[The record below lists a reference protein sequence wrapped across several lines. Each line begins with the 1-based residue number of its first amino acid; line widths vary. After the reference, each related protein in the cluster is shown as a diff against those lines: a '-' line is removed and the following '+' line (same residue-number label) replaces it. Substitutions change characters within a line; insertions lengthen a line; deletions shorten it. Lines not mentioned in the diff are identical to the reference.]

1 MTTADG
7 FAAAPTRRAVL
18 AGAVGSAAGFLPT
31 IARAVEPAGANPAI
45 TLPGA
50 GAPFE
55 PNTLIDI
62 ARARPAAPYGAPK
75 TDDVPAVLKALS
87 RDAYEAIHPV
97 PGRAVW
103 AGRDFGYE

>member
-7 FAAAPTRRAVL
+7 FAAAPTRRALL
-18 AGAVGSAAGFLPT
+18 AGAVGIAAGSLPA
-31 IARAVEPAGANPAI
+31 IARAAEPAGANPAT

-55 PNTLIDI
+55 AGTLADI
-62 ARARPAAPYGAPK
+62 ARARASAPYAAPK
-75 TDDVPAVLKALS
+75 TDDVPAVLKGLS

-103 AGRDFGYE
+103 A